1 MASPKIIFLHIPKTA
16 GQSVHEFIT
25 GLYAPEEVCPARLN
39 PQLFA
44 MTVKDLRRYS
54 VFSGHLDWNALDCV
68 EGPRF
73 VFTVLREPVER
84 ILSFYFY
91 LRDKAS
97 HTAPEVLDTPGHEGM
112 KAILNLPVDE
122 YFACKEP
129 GLRNFLDNHYDNFY
143 TFYFAGRHY
152 AARQQ
157 LRASQAVE
165 KSLGDRRFVEMS
177 LENLSGLDGVYTM
190 NQLDLLQRDLEAV
203 TGRANPR
210 LTLKTFRLNARDKDR
225 RNRREEL
232 VRLGATAITFQ
243 RIAQMTRLDRQ
254 VWESVSRRAE
264 PAPEAALA

>member
-1 MASPKIIFLHIPKTA
+1 MASPRIIFLHIPKTA

-25 GLYAPEEVCPARLN
+25 GLHQPEEICPARLN

-44 MTVKDLRRYS
+44 MTIQELRRYRL
-54 VFSGHLDWNALDCV
+54 FSGHLDWNALDCL

-91 LRDKAS
+91 LRDKAAN
-97 HTAPEVLDTPGHEGM
+97 TAPEVLATPGHEGM
-112 KAILNLPVDE
+112 KAVLNLPVDE

-143 TFYFAGRHY
+143 TFFFAGRHY

-157 LRASQAVE
+157 LRSSQAVE
-165 KSLGDRRFVEMS
+165 KSLNDKRFVEMA
-177 LENLSGLDGVYTM
+177 LDNLSCLDGVYTM
-190 NQLDLLQRDLEAV
+190 SQLDLLQRDLEAV
-203 TGRANPR
+203 TGRHNPVI
-210 LTLKTFRLNARDKDR
+210 TLKNFRLNARDGDR

-254 VWESVSRRAE
+254 LWEALTRRHEA
-264 PAPEAALA
+264 APAALA